1 MIRRACAKAS
11 PMRSI
16 ATVARPPGVTRTV
29 YRRRPV
35 QTSRAVIVLLVLVF
49 TGLALAGIRARS
61 VGRGTADA
69 HRVYTVAQVQAG
81 LARDPKVWVN
91 RTVLVRG
98 RIMQGYWMRGRVGF
112 TWGLAEYCAATPSG
126 CPSDSPPGLLIPR
139 GTVVHLGL
147 RSDGLD
153 SENHYLP
160 ILILVPQPA
169 GASLL
174 FLRRIPLVAGIVPAA
189 LHVQ

>member
-1 MIRRACAKAS
+1 LV
-11 PMRSI
+11 
-16 ATVARPPGVTRTV
+16 VA
-29 YRRRPV
+29 
-35 QTSRAVIVLLVLVF
+35 
-49 TGLALAGIRARS
+49 GLALAGVLACI
-61 VGRGTADA
+61 VGRGTTDA

-98 RIMQGYWMRGRVGF
+98 RIMQGYWMRGRVGV

-126 CPSDSPPGLLIPR
+126 CPFDSPPGGLIPR

-153 SENHYLP
+153 SENRYLP
-160 ILILVPQPA
+160 MLTLVPQPA
-169 GASLL
+169 GAWVL
-174 FLRRIPLVAGIVPAA
+174 FLRRIPLVASIVPTPQHIQWGTLATYQIYILPKVRRKILPKVRRNA
-189 LHVQ
+189 CTPICDDAVLLNVAF

>member
-1 MIRRACAKAS
+1 MLLLEAPYAGGRDHGRHVKTI
-11 PMRSI
+11 
-16 ATVARPPGVTRTV
+16 TLVV
-29 YRRRPV
+29 
-35 QTSRAVIVLLVLVF
+35 VL
-49 TGLALAGIRARS
+49 TGLALAGILACS

-81 LARDPKVWVN
+81 LARDPKVCVN

-126 CPSDSPPGLLIPR
+126 CPSDSPPGGLIPR

-147 RSDGLD
+147 CSDGLD
-153 SENHYLP
+153 SENRYLP
-160 ILILVPQPA
+160 ILILLPQPT
-169 GASLL
+169 GAWVL
-174 FLRRIPLVAGIVPAA
+174 FLRRIPLAASIVPAPQ
-189 LHVQ
+189 HVRWG